1 MKKDPGEL
9 STVQL
14 FKHMGFLSENGLST
28 GNYEAE
34 FYKRTMKPITLV
46 AMILLVIPF
55 IFGSLRNA
63 SLGKRIFLGIVISL
77 IFHQF
82 SQLGVWL
89 PKMFNLN
96 FFLSASLPTAVVM
109 VLATLTLYRTATR

>member
-1 MKKDPGEL
+1 M

-14 FKHMGFLSENGLST
+14 FKHMGFLSENDLST
-28 GNYEAE
+28 GDYEAE

-46 AMILLVIPF
+46 AMILLVVPF
-55 IFGSLRNA
+55 IFGSLRDT
-63 SLGKRIFLGIVISL
+63 SLGRRIFLGIVISL

-96 FFLSASLPTAVVM
+96 FFLSAFLPTAVVM
-109 VLATLTLYRTATR
+109 VLATLMLYRTATR